1 MDGNRVVTSESSGSG
16 PPTKAEGAMATL
28 YGYAGTIEP
37 WWAAW
42 PSSDD
47 GARGTGSAA
56 TGIAP
61 VGGGTVCAVT
71 AGDDFDAARTP
82 ARGGTF
88 GSGLSDPLTSPCCG
102 PVSLYGDWTGE
113 PRRGG
118 VTSGAEPECEG
129 ALGVGE
135 LRKRDMRGPS
145 NEGGPQV
152 VDV

>member
-1 MDGNRVVTSESSGSG
+1 M
-16 PPTKAEGAMATL
+16 
-28 YGYAGTIEP
+28 
-37 WWAAW
+37 
-42 PSSDD
+42 
-47 GARGTGSAA
+47 
-56 TGIAP
+56 
-61 VGGGTVCAVT
+61 CAVT

-88 GSGLSDPLTSPCCG
+88 GSGLSTSLTSCRG

-135 LRKRDMRGPS
+135 LRKRDMRGS
-145 NEGGPQV
+145 VERGRGLVWLNV
-152 VDV
+152 

>member
-1 MDGNRVVTSESSGSG
+1 M
-16 PPTKAEGAMATL
+16 
-28 YGYAGTIEP
+28 
-37 WWAAW
+37 
-42 PSSDD
+42 
-47 GARGTGSAA
+47 
-56 TGIAP
+56 
-61 VGGGTVCAVT
+61 CAFT

-88 GSGLSDPLTSPCCG
+88 GSGLSDALTSWCG

-135 LRKRDMRGPS
+135 LRKRDMRGAVEQGRASMSGCVRFGLVICTEQSSVVASQVSRLGVVECKCGSDEDHETPS
-145 NEGGPQV
+145 PFKSEPRRRRATAPV
-152 VDV
+152 